1 MRTDACARDD
11 RIRTNSHRLEVA
23 AWPRSRTW
31 NPLPAVPPI
40 ILSSLA
46 LTPGTRL
53 GIYEVTAPIGEGG
66 MGQVY
71 RATDTTLGRQVA
83 IKILPDAFASD
94 PDRVT
99 RFEREAK
106 TLGSLNHPHIAAIY
120 GFERSAGM
128 HALVMELVE
137 GEDLSQRIARGAI
150 PLDEALPIA
159 KQLAEALE
167 AAHEQGIIHRD
178 LKPAN
183 IKITPAGAVKVLDFG
198 LAKAA
203 SGGPS
208 GPDLTQSPTITN
220 GGTQGGLILGTPAYM
235 SPEQVR
241 GKPVDKRTDIWA
253 FGCVLYEMLTGRAA
267 FTRETLSDTIAAIL
281 EREPDW
287 RPFAQQTP
295 WTIRRLL
302 RRCLQKDWRLRLH
315 DIADVRLELEETSS
329 SPEDDLPAARS
340 VPRRREWLAWAS
352 GAVGV
357 VAAVAAIAWAWR
369 VGRSTPLAPEMR
381 LEITTPPTTD
391 PVSFEISPDG
401 RQFVFVATFEGRPRL
416 WLRRLD
422 AGSSRALPGTDYA
435 AFPFWSPDGRAIG
448 FFANQRLR
456 RIDLDGN
463 RVQALARVE
472 VGLGGTWTRDGV
484 ILFSSTVGDSIRR
497 VGETGGE
504 AVSVTE
510 VQPPQLGHRFPQ
522 ILPDGRHFLYYV
534 AGAPETS
541 GVYVA
546 RLDGSDARRVIS
558 ADPTGIHASPGHL
571 LFVRQGTLYAQ
582 RFDPVTLALAGRPFL
597 MAERVALESR
607 FRRPAL
613 SSSATGPILY
623 REAGPGGR
631 QQLIWFDR
639 TGQATGTS
647 GEPADSDLSH
657 PSLSPDGR
665 YVAMARAVGGNSDVW
680 LLDAIRGTLNRF
692 TSDPA
697 TQIFPLWSPDG
708 SRIVFGSPTRSIG
721 CGPLREVDCWH
732 PSQRAVRASQGRA
745 EDCPRRRLVVRR
757 ALHSVQEHQCEGRL
771 RSVGTAVATTRKA
784 VSCGAN
790 GVRGGRRT
798 ILARREVDRLPVRRI
813 GAFRGLRPAVSW
825 TRRADAD
832 FDGWRDAG
840 ALEP

>member
-1 MRTDACARDD
+1 MPPGPD
-11 RIRTNSHRLEVA
+11 RERGIHLQPS
-23 AWPRSRTW
+23 
-31 NPLPAVPPI
+31 PPI

-120 GFERSAGM
+120 GFEKSAGM

-253 FGCVLYEMLTGRAA
+253 FGCVLYEMLTGHAA
-267 FTRETLSDTIAAIL
+267 FTRETLSDTIAAVL

-287 RPFAQQTP
+287 RPLAQQTP

-302 RRCLQKDWRLRLH
+302 RRCLQKDRRLRLH
-315 DIADVRLELEETSS
+315 DIADVRLELQEPSS

-352 GAVGV
+352 AAVGV
-357 VAAVAAIAWAWR
+357 LVAIAAIAWAWR
-369 VGRSTPLAPEMR
+369 VERSTPVAPEMR

-401 RQFVFVATFEGRPRL
+401 RQVVFVATFEGRPRL

-472 VGLGGTWTRDGV
+472 VGLGGTWTREGV

-510 VQPPQLGHRFPQ
+510 VHATAVGPS
-522 ILPDGRHFLYYV
+522 LPTN
-534 AGAPETS
+534 P
-541 GVYVA
+541 
-546 RLDGSDARRVIS
+546 
-558 ADPTGIHASPGHL
+558 
-571 LFVRQGTLYAQ
+571 
-582 RFDPVTLALAGRPFL
+582 AGRASLPL
-597 MAERVALESR
+597 L
-607 FRRPAL
+607 RR
-613 SSSATGPILY
+613 
-623 REAGPGGR
+623 
-631 QQLIWFDR
+631 
-639 TGQATGTS
+639 
-647 GEPADSDLSH
+647 
-657 PSLSPDGR
+657 
-665 YVAMARAVGGNSDVW
+665 
-680 LLDAIRGTLNRF
+680 
-692 TSDPA
+692 
-697 TQIFPLWSPDG
+697 
-708 SRIVFGSPTRSIG
+708 
-721 CGPLREVDCWH
+721 
-732 PSQRAVRASQGRA
+732 GRA
-745 EDCPRRRLVVRR
+745 
-757 ALHSVQEHQCEGRL
+757 
-771 RSVGTAVATTRKA
+771 
-784 VSCGAN
+784 
-790 GVRGGRRT
+790 
-798 ILARREVDRLPVRRI
+798 
-813 GAFRGLRPAVSW
+813 
-825 TRRADAD
+825 
-832 FDGWRDAG
+832 
-840 ALEP
+840 